1 MTGGI
6 FALTF
11 SIETQRLISFP
22 RELLSGSQVESIDQQ
37 ITLFSGLADLKF
49 ALLLGIAHVV
59 VDDDVGLSSI
69 RMSTSLVPQHL
80 QRLGILL
87 DDDLINW

>member
-1 MTGGI
+1 MARGI
-6 FALTF
+6 LALTF
-11 SIETQRLISFP
+11 SIKTQRFISFP

-69 RMSTSLVPQHL
+69 RISAALVPQHL

>member
-1 MTGGI
+1 MARRI

-11 SIETQRLISFP
+11 SIETQRFISFS

-69 RMSTSLVPQHL
+69 RISAALVPQHL